1 MGTFLIGVVAQVT
14 GVANLGVA
22 VIAVLLIVGFF
33 VFCKA
38 DKMQR

>member
-1 MGTFLIGVVAQVT
+1 MGTFLIGVIAQMT

-22 VIAVLLIVGFF
+22 VIAVMLMIGFF